1 MQQAMEEQERELAE
15 GRRLRDEAQA
25 ASDLADSQMQAIAD
39 EKEAVRQAK
48 IAKEARLA
56 KEELDMVSDAMSEL
70 EASLA
75 ERQEAV
81 QLQQQRRQELEAEAE
96 SLVYAAGRASLS
108 HRDCDLCHRY
118 DRVGQS
124 TAEADT

>member
-1 MQQAMEEQERELAE
+1 
-15 GRRLRDEAQA
+15 
-25 ASDLADSQMQAIAD
+25 
-39 EKEAVRQAK
+39 
-48 IAKEARLA
+48 
-56 KEELDMVSDAMSEL
+56 MVSDPMSEL

-108 HRDCDLCHRY
+108 HRDCDLCRRY

-124 TAEADT
+124 SAEADT